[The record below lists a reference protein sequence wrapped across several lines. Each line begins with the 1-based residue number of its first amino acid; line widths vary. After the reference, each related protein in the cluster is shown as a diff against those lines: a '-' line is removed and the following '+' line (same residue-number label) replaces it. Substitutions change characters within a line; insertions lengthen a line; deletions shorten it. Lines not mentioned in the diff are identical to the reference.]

1 MSKQGRGLQVL
12 FDLSMILKAV
22 DGLAEFLGGIIFVSL
37 GKSRILEIISDILY
51 SEYFKIPTDTIEGW
65 LDYLARTL
73 TTSVETLI
81 VLILIGN
88 GLVKLVLA
96 INLLLKKRW
105 AFYWGM
111 AFLIILIIYQI
122 IQNLHFKSIVF
133 NLFNVFDILVVTVI
147 WLQYRQLMK
156 THSFIPK

>member
-1 MSKQGRGLQVL
+1 MKQKKGGLGIL

-22 DGLAEFLGGIIFVSL
+22 DGLAEFVGGIVFVSL

-51 SEYFKIPTDTIEGW
+51 SEYFKIPTETIESW
-65 LDYLARTL
+65 LDYLATTL

-96 INLLLKKRW
+96 INLLL
-105 AFYWGM
+105 
-111 AFLIILIIYQI
+111 
-122 IQNLHFKSIVF
+122 
-133 NLFNVFDILVVTVI
+133 
-147 WLQYRQLMK
+147 
-156 THSFIPK
+156 